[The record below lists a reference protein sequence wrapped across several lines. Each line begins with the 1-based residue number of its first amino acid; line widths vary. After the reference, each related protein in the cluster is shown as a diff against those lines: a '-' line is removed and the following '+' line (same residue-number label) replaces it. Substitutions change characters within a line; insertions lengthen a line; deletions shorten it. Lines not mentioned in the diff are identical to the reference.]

1 MRMRRP
7 SPAMA
12 MALAALMLSAG
23 GTATAGV
30 LITSADIK
38 DNTIRSADIHDET
51 IGSRDIDNG
60 ALSGV
65 DVARNSLTGAD
76 VAESSLGKV
85 PNAHRLDGVD
95 STRFVRKTDSFTRH
109 FSCAGTAWEN
119 GMSAVGYTVDGSL
132 KHSDGSFHAV
142 FFCSADIPDGA
153 TVTEV
158 SFSVK
163 DSHQSYNV
171 ECSMWRANMKAQL
184 GGADAMAEQV
194 VTHGT
199 PGDVRI
205 SDTTIDVPVID
216 NARFAYLLGCWVGAD
231 SSIGLYGAVVTY
243 TVSGG

>member
-1 MRMRRP
+1 MV
-7 SPAMA
+7 
-12 MALAALMLSAG
+12 MALGALVFSAG

-30 LITSADIK
+30 LVTSADIR

-51 IGSRDIDNG
+51 ITSRDVDNG
-60 ALSGV
+60 SLSGV

-76 VAESSLGKV
+76 LSEASLGRV
-85 PNAHRLDGVD
+85 PNANRLDGLD
-95 STRFVRKTDSFTRH
+95 STQFVRKTDSFTRH

-119 GMSAVGYTVDGSL
+119 ATSEVGYEVDGSL

-163 DSHQSYNV
+163 DSHQSYDV
-171 ECSMWRANMKAQL
+171 ECSMWRTNMRTQV
-184 GGADAMAEQV
+184 GGAQPMADGV
-194 VTHGT
+194 VTQGT

-205 SDTTIDVPVID
+205 SDSTINEPVID
-216 NARFAYLLGCWVGAD
+216 NARFSYHLGCSVGAD
-231 SSIGLYGAVVTY
+231 SAIGLYGAIVTY
-243 TVSGG
+243 TMSGG